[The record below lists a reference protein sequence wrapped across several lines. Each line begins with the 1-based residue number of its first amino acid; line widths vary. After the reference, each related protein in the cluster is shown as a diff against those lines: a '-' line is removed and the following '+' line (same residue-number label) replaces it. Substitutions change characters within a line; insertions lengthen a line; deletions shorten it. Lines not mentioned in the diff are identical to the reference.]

1 MKENKQTIAI
11 GFAGGSG
18 AGKTTLARAVYE
30 NLSKSENASYLVH
43 DNYYKDISHLSFEE
57 RSKTNFDHP
66 DSLDTDLLVQ
76 HIRDL
81 KAGKSIKMPQ
91 YDFTTHSRTKE
102 VVELHTKK
110 IIIVEGILI
119 FSDPALVRELD
130 VKVYVVRFPFSI
142 IFIYAYIVVFSN

>member
-1 MKENKQTIAI
+1 MSEDQPIIAI

-30 NLSKSENASYLVH
+30 NLSKSKHASYLVH

-57 RSKTNFDHP
+57 RSSANFDHP

-81 KAGKSIKMPQ
+81 KAGKSMSLGMIPWS
-91 YDFTTHSRTKE
+91 T
-102 VVELHTKK
+102 
-110 IIIVEGILI
+110 G
-119 FSDPALVRELD
+119 
-130 VKVYVVRFPFSI
+130 
-142 IFIYAYIVVFSN
+142 

>member
-1 MKENKQTIAI
+1 MSEDQPIIAI

-30 NLSKSENASYLVH
+30 NLSKSKHASYLVH

-57 RSKTNFDHP
+57 RSRANFDHP

-102 VVELHTKK
+102 IVELHTKK

-119 FSDPALVRELD
+119 FSNPELVKELD
-130 VKVYVVRFPFSI
+130 VKVYVVSFLLPSCSI
-142 IFIYAYIVVFSN
+142 CRSSQY